1 MITLSF
7 AQKESIG
14 FQYVLDAL
22 RPNSPYGE
30 ERVRE
35 LKPYG
40 RSDRAELL
48 RQLSNVQRV
57 LEGEGSCQKT
67 LDRLLRVFMT
77 VKNIRATVQKCRETA
92 LNEIELFEIKCYLLR
107 CSEMLPLFREL
118 QPVLQLEGVSL
129 KDTDGALALL
139 DPEGNRVASF
149 YLTDGSSPLL
159 RSLRKEKRAL
169 EEQIRRAT
177 GEERESLQA
186 ARTLV
191 AAEEEREEGR
201 IRKEL
206 SENLRPY
213 ISDMLHNMEM
223 IAEIDLTVEKA
234 RLARRYGGVMPELT
248 EDTLEMTDMVNPRVL
263 DLLRDQKKTFTPVSI
278 ALGKGA
284 AVITGANMGGKSVA
298 MKTIALNVLLTH
310 CGFFPF
316 AGKAAVPLFDSIYII
331 SEDLESVDRGLSSF
345 GGEMVRFNQ
354 MVREMEGEFPLVL
367 LDEFARG
374 TNPDEG
380 AAIVQAV
387 TKYLNRQNAVTVLAT
402 HYDRVAQ
409 WGSAHYQVIG
419 LKELDLDAL
428 RKELVGHSGNA
439 GVELI
444 SRHMNY
450 GLYRVEDAQ
459 DCPRDAV
466 NICRLL
472 DMKDEIL
479 QGIDEILANQ

>member
-1 MITLSF
+1 MIALTF

-22 RPNSPYGE
+22 RTNSPYGE

-35 LKPYG
+35 LKPFAP
-40 RSDRAELL
+40 SERAELL
-48 RQLSNVQRV
+48 RQLSNVGRV
-57 LEGEGSCQKT
+57 LETESACQKT

-77 VKNIRATVQKCRETA
+77 VKNIRNTVQKCRETA
-92 LNEIELFEIKCYLLR
+92 LNEIELFEVKCYLLR
-107 CSEMLPLFREL
+107 CSEMLPLFREIR
-118 QPVLQLEGVSL
+118 PVLQLDGIDL

-149 YLTDGSSPLL
+149 YLADGSSPVL
-159 RSLRKEKRAL
+159 RALRKEKREL
-169 EEQIRRAT
+169 EEKIRRAT
-177 GEERESLQA
+177 GEEREALQA

-191 AAEEEREEGR
+191 AANEEHEEGR
-201 IRKEL
+201 LRSEL
-206 SENLRPY
+206 SAALRPY
-213 ISDMLHNMEM
+213 IPDMLHNMEM
-223 IAEIDLTVEKA
+223 IGEIDLTVEKA
-234 RLARRYGGVMPELT
+234 RLARRYGGVMPTLT
-248 EDTLEMTDMVNPRVL
+248 EDTLELTDMINPRVV
-263 DLLRDQKKTFTPVSI
+263 DLLRDQKKAFTPVTI

-316 AGKAAVPLFDSIYII
+316 AAKASIPLFDSIHII
-331 SEDLESVDRGLSSF
+331 SEDQESVDRGLSSF
-345 GGEMVRFNQ
+345 GGEMVRFNR
-354 MVREMEGEFPLVL
+354 MVREMESEFPLVL

-387 TKYLNRQNAVTVLAT
+387 TRYLDRQNAVTVLAT
-402 HYDRVAQ
+402 HYDRVAR

-428 RKELVGHSGNA
+428 RKELAGRADDV

-450 GLYRVEDAQ
+450 GLYRVEGAG

-472 DMKDEIL
+472 DMKADIL
-479 QGIDEILANQ
+479 DGIDEILAGQ